1 MSIFGMPTSSSISM
15 FTPCPLW
22 HAHNTQLPM
31 VHSACTHFVS
41 KTIIACALHENAQHS
56 LFKVQKTLEGFLEHY
71 SGEFIEISCIVE
83 IETLLSILTFHVS
96 LHYWP
101 LLRVPE
107 HVSWNSPLQEVIFT
121 WWLSLTSP
129 VAEKL
134 PIWLPEFWQG
144 EELTEIMT
152 KGLRWVAMGAILRPG
167 WRWRRRRALPIIHFS
182 LVNIEQ
188 IIKVNI
194 YCYNLARKYIFASN
208 KIFTCQHWADY

>member
-1 MSIFGMPTSSSISM
+1 M

-83 IETLLSILTFHVS
+83 IEALLSILTFHVS

-107 HVSWNSPLQEVIFT
+107 HVSWNSPLQEVTFT
-121 WWLSLTSP
+121 W
-129 VAEKL
+129 
-134 PIWLPEFWQG
+134 
-144 EELTEIMT
+144 
-152 KGLRWVAMGAILRPG
+152 
-167 WRWRRRRALPIIHFS
+167 
-182 LVNIEQ
+182 
-188 IIKVNI
+188 
-194 YCYNLARKYIFASN
+194 
-208 KIFTCQHWADY
+208 